1 MTIFSISVPPR
12 TPALAKVLLNFCLVA
27 NFAPSSPT
35 YDPTRADILAERA
48 ADTEAKA
55 RMKMYMD
62 NKATVQPTAI
72 RQGDRVLL
80 KQKTTKLNSVYDP
93 EPCIVTRTWG
103 SQIEAERDGM
113 RKLRDAQRWKKV
125 ALRPRQHFQL
135 APSTRSGYQDTAD
148 IGAPQREVRANQQ
161 PAPERGQSP
170 PPAVPM
176 ADPDARAPPVG
187 VTPLH
192 ADAAQPIL
200 PAERHDIISA
210 LKRHPQ
216 IILADTVANRPRRQR
231 KPPAVIYTPSP
242 W

>member
-1 MTIFSISVPPR
+1 M
-12 TPALAKVLLNFCLVA
+12 
-27 NFAPSSPT
+27 
-35 YDPTRADILAERA
+35 AERA

-55 RMKMYMD
+55 RMKMYTD